1 MYNLRLSP
9 RLMPTLIRR
18 YVLLASAF
26 FLLLVAAV
34 AGIFLSDLQRRATM
48 AARQINDLGRE
59 VQQIERL
66 VSDAESAQRGY
77 LLTGQAAYLDPYQ
90 RARHQWPSVL
100 SSLLSKANDP
110 ASERLRSVR
119 EQIENKF
126 DELERTIAL
135 HQAGRA
141 ADALD
146 LVRTGEGQ
154 RLMLAVRESLDAVS
168 KELLADLQKRR
179 VYFDRVNAGD
189 RSLFIAALLLLCAV
203 AAFYVWDVRRR
214 AAALNEANLRL
225 TREMASRTSA
235 ESQVRQLQKMEAV
248 GQLTGGIAHDFN
260 NMLAVILG
268 SLEIAKGRTPPES
281 DAKLLASI
289 DQAIE
294 GARRAANLTAR
305 LLAFSRQQA
314 LEPRVTNINRLV
326 ADLTEVFR
334 RTLGE
339 TINVETVLGGGL
351 WRTLVDP
358 VQLESALLNLAL
370 NARDAMP
377 NGGELTIETANTEI
391 DERYAAANVEARA
404 GQYVL
409 ISVTDAGSGMPPEV
423 AARAFD
429 PFFSTKAPGRGTGL
443 GLSQVYGFIT
453 QSGGHIKIYSELDH
467 GTTIK
472 IYLPRHV
479 GADTDVVA
487 AEVVAPSSTP
497 DRPTILLVEDEESVL
512 EVARDVLQML
522 GYNVIAT
529 LSPTAALGILR
540 AGSDVR
546 LLFTDIVMPE
556 MTGKEL
562 ADQAVLIKPDLKV
575 LYASGYTR
583 NAVVH
588 NGVVDAGTLLLSKPY
603 TMGQLS
609 AKIQQALASSVEVE

>member
-1 MYNLRLSP
+1 MWNTSSLKPMSTP
-9 RLMPTLIRR
+9 VSR
-18 YVLLASAF
+18 YVLLSSAF
-26 FLLLVAAV
+26 VLLLVAAG
-34 AGIFLSDLQRRATM
+34 AGFFLSGLQHRSTM
-48 AARQINDLGRE
+48 AARQINDLGRD

-77 LLTGQAAYLDPYQ
+77 LLTGQAEYLEPFQ
-90 RARHQWPSVL
+90 RARHEWPTVL
-100 SSLLSKANDP
+100 SSLLSKADDP
-110 ASERLRSVR
+110 TSEKLRFVR
-119 EQIENKF
+119 QQIENKF

-135 HQAGRA
+135 RQAGRES
-141 ADALD
+141 DALA
-146 LVRTGEGQ
+146 LVHTGEGK
-154 RLMLAVRESLDAVS
+154 RLMVAVQESLDDTS
-168 KELLADLQKRR
+168 KELLSDLQKRR
-179 VYFDRVNAGD
+179 VYFDRANAAN
-189 RSLFIAALLLLCAV
+189 RSLFVAAIFLLCAL
-203 AAFYVWDVRRR
+203 AGFYVWDIRRR
-214 AAALNEANLRL
+214 SVALNEANLRL
-225 TREMASRTSA
+225 TLEVASRASA

-268 SLEIAKGRTPPES
+268 SLEIAKGRAAPQP
-281 DAKLLASI
+281 DGKLLASI

-294 GARRAANLTAR
+294 GAQRAANLTAR

-314 LEPRVTNINRLV
+314 LEPRVTDINRLV

-351 WRTLVDP
+351 WRALVDP
-358 VQLESALLNLAL
+358 LQLENALLNIAL

-377 NGGELTIETANTEI
+377 NGGELTIETANTDI
-391 DERYAAANVEARA
+391 DERYAAANVDAHA

-409 ISVTDAGSGMPPEV
+409 ISVTDAGSGMSPEV

-443 GLSQVYGFIT
+443 GLSQVYGFIS
-453 QSGGHIKIYSELDH
+453 QSGGHIKIYSELGH

-479 GADTDVVA
+479 GPATDTVSV
-487 AEVVAPSSTP
+487 EVTAPSLTH

-512 EVARDVLQML
+512 NVAKDVLEML
-522 GYNVIAT
+522 GYTVIAT
-529 LSPTAALGILR
+529 LSPTAALEILR
-540 AGSDVR
+540 AGADVR

-588 NGVVDAGTLLLSKPY
+588 NGVVDPGTLLLTKPY
-603 TMGQLS
+603 TIGQLS
-609 AKIQQALASSVEVE
+609 AKIQQALISSAEVE